1 MTTFSRSRRYL
12 ALAAILLL
20 LVGGAFLLQGVLFP
34 SVPKSM
40 EVLSVRGDVSVV
52 GASGEQKLAAGGQV
66 LPGESVKTGH
76 DGEAVM
82 RGEGSSTITVT
93 EHSSVE
99 VEGVLDG
106 VARLRLDEGRLL
118 GDVSGDGTAIRIT
131 GGKESASVL
140 TRDGRTAVAID
151 ASGDLSVATLR
162 GTAALTHGGTTQ
174 EVPEG
179 QVALVSGGK
188 VAVGA
193 LPKSVLL
200 KVAWPEE
207 GRTLREKKQTVTVE
221 SGKATNVRV
230 NDRVIAIGPDGKGT
244 MEVELQ
250 EGENKIKVEAAD
262 VAGNKTETESG
273 VIIVDTR
280 PPDIKGTT
288 TWR

>member
-1 MTTFSRSRRYL
+1 MTPSSRRYL
-12 ALAAILLL
+12 VLAVILLL
-20 LVGGAFLLQGVLFP
+20 MVGGAFLLQGVLFP
-34 SVPKSM
+34 SAPKSM
-40 EVLSVRGDVSVV
+40 EVLSVRGDVSVI
-52 GASGEQKLAAGGQV
+52 GAAGEQKLAAGGQV

-93 EHSSVE
+93 EHSSVG

-106 VARLRLDEGRLL
+106 VARLRLDEGRVL
-118 GDVSGDGTAIRIT
+118 GDVTGTGSAIRIT

-140 TRDGRTAVAID
+140 TRDGRTAVAVD
-151 ASGDLSVATLR
+151 ASGDFSVATLR
-162 GTAALTHGGTTQ
+162 GTASLTHGGTTQ

-200 KVAWPEE
+200 KVAWPDA
-207 GRTLREKKQTVTVE
+207 GRTSEKKQTVTVD
-221 SGKATNVRV
+221 SGKSTIVRV
-230 NDRVIAIGPDGKGT
+230 NDRAIVIGPDGKGT
-244 MEVELQ
+244 MEVQLQ
-250 EGENKIKVEAAD
+250 EGENKIKVEASD
-262 VAGNKTETESG
+262 VAGNRTESESG

-280 PPDIKGTT
+280 HDSVGVGKPVFQ
-288 TWR
+288 

>member
-1 MTTFSRSRRYL
+1 MMTSPRRRYL

-20 LVGGAFLLQGVLFP
+20 LLGGAFLLQGVLFP
-34 SVPKSM
+34 AAAKSM
-40 EVLSVRGDVSVV
+40 EVLSVRGEVSVI
-52 GASGEQKLAAGGQV
+52 GASGESKLAVGCQV

-106 VARLRLDEGRLL
+106 VARLRLDEGRVL
-118 GDVSGDGTAIRIT
+118 GDVTGEGSSIQVR
-131 GGKESASVL
+131 GGKEGASVL
-140 TRDGRTAVAID
+140 TRDGRTAVAVD
-151 ASGDLSVATLR
+151 ASGDFSVATLR
-162 GTAALTHGGTTQ
+162 GTAALTHDGATQ
-174 EVPEG
+174 ELAEG
-179 QVALVSGGK
+179 QVAVVSGGK
-188 VAVGA
+188 VALGA

-207 GRTLREKKQTVTVE
+207 GRTRETKKTVTVE
-221 SGKATNVRV
+221 SGKATSVRV

-244 MEVELQ
+244 IEVELQ

-262 VAGNKTETESG
+262 VAGNRSESESG

-280 PPDIKGTT
+280 PPDIRGGPTQ
-288 TWR
+288 WR